1 MRANVVNCR
10 ILTFVPDPSMKR
22 PLVVTIIGW
31 LFILA
36 GTVGFVYHL
45 NELNTRD
52 LFGNDAVWVEFVR
65 LLAIVGGIL
74 TLYGH
79 NLGRWL
85 LIAWMAYHV
94 VLSYFHPLSELL
106 VHVIVLVAVAYGLF
120 HRKSG
125 AFFSRAVS
133 Q

>member
-1 MRANVVNCR
+1 M
-10 ILTFVPDPSMKR
+10 
-22 PLVVTIIGW
+22 VTIIGW
-31 LFILA
+31 IFILA

-52 LFGNDAVWVEFVR
+52 LFANDAVWLEFVR

-74 TLYGH
+74 TLYGR

-120 HRKSG
+120 RRKSDT
-125 AFFSRAVS
+125 FFSRAVS